1 MLMYGMDSYE
11 RLLRAVLAVATEVDV
26 AARELLAKEAG
37 AGVVEQ
43 AGVTGEAGAAG
54 AGEELESRGIEL

>member
-1 MLMYGMDSYE
+1 MYGMDSYE

-37 AGVVEQ
+37 AGVVGE
-43 AGVTGEAGAAG
+43 AGVTGDGEAG
-54 AGEELESRGIEL
+54 AGEELDSRGIEL